1 MRTLRLAVSAWQ
13 VGRVDGVAGFARR
26 LDAAVAGARA
36 EGAELLMLPEY
47 AAMEAAV
54 QPAPGIAAELAT
66 ACDQADALLAAMR
79 ECAVRHGV
87 WLAPGSLPMR
97 RDSGEI
103 HNRAPLIAPDGRVAF
118 QGKRLMTRF
127 EAEQWGVVGGDAPGV
142 FETPWGRIG
151 LAICFDAEFPTLVR
165 AQVEAG
171 AWLVLVPGLHGHG
184 ARGRA
189 RAPLRAGAGDG
200 EPVLHGRGA
209 HGWRGALARD
219 ARREH
224 RPRRHLR
231 PRGPRLRRG
240 RRRCRRGLRG
250 AGLALRRPRPGR
262 LARVRED
269 GAVRNERSWPKA
281 VPPARLLEFA

>member
-1 MRTLRLAVSAWQ
+1 MRPLRLAVSAWD

-26 LDAAVAGARA
+26 LDAAVAEARA
-36 EGAELLMLPEY
+36 DGAEMLVLPEY
-47 AAMEAAV
+47 AAMEAAR
-54 QPAPGIAAELAT
+54 QPSPDIVAELST
-66 ACDQADALLAAMR
+66 ACDQADALLDAMR
-79 ECAVRHGV
+79 GCAVRHGA

-97 RDSGEI
+97 RDGGEI
-103 HNRAPLIAPDGRVAF
+103 HNRAPLISPDGRIAF

-171 AWLVLVPGLHGHG
+171 AWLILVPACTDTAHG
-184 ARGRA
+184 AERVRLSARA
-189 RAPLRAGAGDG
+189 RAMENQCFTAIAPTVGEASWLGTLDVNTGRAGIYGPVDRGFAEDG
-200 EPVLHGRGA
+200 VIAEAKYGA
-209 HGWRGALARD
+209 PGWLYADLDLA
-219 ARREH
+219 
-224 RPRRHLR
+224 
-231 PRGPRLRRG
+231 
-240 RRRCRRGLRG
+240 
-250 AGLALRRPRPGR
+250 R

-269 GAVRNERSWPKA
+269 GAVRNERSWPRM